1 MNNINDLTYQIRGC
15 IYETYNKLGPG
26 LHESAYETYL
36 FHALIK
42 SGLNVERQL
51 EVDINID
58 NIRLERAYR
67 IDLLVEKTVIIEIK
81 SISEISNIQK
91 QQLLTYLKLSNL
103 KIGLLVNFFCKDLN
117 KNIVRIVN
125 NLVE

>member
-26 LHESAYETYL
+26 LLESAYETYL

>member
-26 LHESAYETYL
+26 LLESAYETYL
-36 FHALIK
+36 YHALIK
-42 SGLNVERQL
+42 TGLNVERQL
-51 EVDINID
+51 DIDINID
-58 NIRLERAYR
+58 NIKLERAYR
-67 IDLLVEKTVIIEIK
+67 IDILVEKTVIVEIK

-103 KIGLLVNFFCKDLN
+103 KIGLLVNFCCKDLN
-117 KNIVRIVN
+117 KNIVRVVN
-125 NLVE
+125 NLEE

>member
-26 LHESAYETYL
+26 LLESAYETYL
-36 FHALIK
+36 YHALIK
-42 SGLNVERQL
+42 TGLNVERQL
-51 EVDINID
+51 DIDINID
-58 NIRLERAYR
+58 NIKLERAYR